1 MYSHISKKTINEK
14 QDHKVERE
22 QEEVYGR
29 VQREERER
37 GSDIIML

>member
-1 MYSHISKKTINEK
+1 MYSHISKQTINEK
-14 QDHKVERE
+14 QGHKVESE